1 MVIMVTTISR
11 GTIVSCG
18 SFKHTSRALAALN
31 RASAYFVTRVG
42 GFFDRCRYTALTVA
56 NLSGLGGHDG
66 GWIRLE
72 MVNAAWK
79 YGNSEQ
85 HK

>member
-11 GTIVSCG
+11 GTIVRSWG
-18 SFKHTSRALAALN
+18 SFKHRALAALN

-56 NLSGLGGHDG
+56 SLSGLGGHDG

-72 MVNAAWK
+72 MTNAAWK
-79 YGNSEQ
+79 YGQSEQ